1 VGGFYGDEIA
11 MAQAREI
18 VMNGQG
24 DYLVV
29 SGELGSLVG
38 YRVESRS
45 RALIEIDLTWGY
57 MYPAL
62 AKLVIRDMELR
73 RKTA

>member
-1 VGGFYGDEIA
+1 MSFIYRLMTFWCHA
-11 MAQAREI
+11 I

-62 AKLVIRDMELR
+62 AKLVVRDMELR
-73 RKTA
+73 GKITA